1 MSDPGVVWRGEQP
14 EPGLG
19 AGQPQPPQRRQQPR
33 QREQAR
39 PVARPGTQH
48 RAQQGAV
55 TGEEVA
61 LLPDILMISFKL

>member
-55 TGEEVA
+55 TGGGGHTFTRGYK
-61 LLPDILMISFKL
+61 DQFK